1 MILISGMPFI
11 ALQSQVKST
20 EDIDKDATLKII
32 KNSIPKNWEFYQ
44 DKDKFIL
51 ERLDTSWILFENR
64 INAPLSNETKQER
77 NARIKKNGVAGK
89 SKIIF
94 RYEPKWDV
102 NKLLKAKIH
111 NDDIY
116 KQMLKLPEKFNITAL
131 ANGTQMG
138 KGGSVVYIGNNT
150 EEKDRIA
157 QYEKEIENLWK
168 QITVIPNYHSEIYS
182 LFLITKEG
190 WNDDF
195 HWVYPQEAS
204 NEVLSVEMYFI
215 ELCGK

>member
-1 MILISGMPFI
+1 
-11 ALQSQVKST
+11 
-20 EDIDKDATLKII
+20 
-32 KNSIPKNWEFYQ
+32 
-44 DKDKFIL
+44 
-51 ERLDTSWILFENR
+51 
-64 INAPLSNETKQER
+64 
-77 NARIKKNGVAGK
+77 
-89 SKIIF
+89 
-94 RYEPKWDV
+94 
-102 NKLLKAKIH
+102 
-111 NDDIY
+111 
-116 KQMLKLPEKFNITAL
+116 MLKLPEKFNITAL

-138 KGGSVVYIGNNT
+138 KGGGVVYIGNTT

-157 QYEKEIENLWK
+157 QYEKEMENLWK